1 MWPLV
6 LKTWRLAVLSVKG
19 WTKSKLTNA
28 GRRIN
33 QDGRNA
39 LRNSQLTALE
49 GIFIGSHTTKV

>member
-28 GRRIN
+28 GGRIN

-49 GIFIGSHTTKV
+49 GLFIGSHTTKV